1 MIRFDRPV
9 RELIAKRRSWRS
21 YRDEDLSQE
30 VKDQLHEAISG
41 LESPPFGSELRFSLI
56 ESGMPEKKRV
66 KGTYGVIKGACNFLA
81 GAVLPGDMAFED
93 FGYSMEALILFITSL
108 DLGTCWIGGTLNR
121 SYFGEKMGLR
131 PGEIIPAITPV
142 GLVTDKRSLLDSIFF
157 LSAGSKNR
165 KPMHELFFENDF
177 NTHALPGSTEQYT
190 DALEMVRLAPSAVN
204 KQPWRI
210 VKKDGIFHFYLCRSL
225 GYNAFFSDVDMQ
237 RIDMGIAMSHFELTA
252 RKLSLSGYWSEQ
264 DDIPLEELPKR
275 CEYIVSWVVE
285 KV

>member
-21 YRDEDLSQE
+21 YRDEDLSEE
-30 VKDQLHEAISG
+30 VKDRLHEAISS
-41 LESPPFGSELRFSLI
+41 LEPPPFGSKIRFSLI
-56 ESGMPEKKRV
+56 ESSMQEKKRV

-81 GAVLPGDMAFED
+81 GALMPGDMAFED
-93 FGYSMEALILFITSL
+93 FGYSMEELILFITSL

-121 SYFGEKMGLR
+121 SYFGDKMGLR

-142 GLVTDKRSLLDSIFF
+142 GFVTDKRSLLDSIFF

-177 NTHALPGSTEQYT
+177 KTPAPPGIAGHYA
-190 DALEMVRLAPSAVN
+190 DAMEMVRLAPSAVN

-210 VKKDGIFHFYLCRSL
+210 VKKDGIFHFYLCRAL

-237 RIDMGIAMSHFELTA
+237 RMDMGIAMFHFHSCAHEA
-252 RKLSLSGYWSEQ
+252 DLSGRWAVVDPGISS
-264 DDIPLEELPKR
+264 LPQR
-275 CEYIVSWVVE
+275 THYCVSWVPQT
-285 KV
+285 